1 MDRPGRGGPRRPQQG
16 YEMDEEEYGQR
27 DRRPARENRP
37 REANRAPQPTANGG
51 LAYPL
56 DVAKRLFT
64 AEAPYVR
71 RVAPSLPLIDV
82 RMTPG
87 R

>member
-1 MDRPGRGGPRRPQQG
+1 M
-16 YEMDEEEYGQR
+16 EEEEYGQR
-27 DRRPARENRP
+27 DRRP
-37 REANRAPQPTANGG
+37 ANRAPQPTANGG

-71 RVAPSLPLIDV
+71 CVVPSHPPGVEV
-82 RMTPG
+82 RITPG
-87 R
+87 C